1 MCYTLCNIY
10 THGETMNADPEKW
23 LDHLAD
29 LLAPKLVQRGF
40 VSSSSSSPATAVPSA
55 SSEYDRETCEQFLV
69 GHHLG
74 NSVLERA
81 RVFFGQIAEQGEINS
96 KDLVWALDLKGPTS
110 IPANLT
116 NPLKKSARRLGID
129 EPWTWAETPD
139 GTRTVWKDRDGI
151 AARMVEVI
159 EEERVRRRLA

>member
-1 MCYTLCNIY
+1 MSLF
-10 THGETMNADPEKW
+10 
-23 LDHLAD
+23 D
-29 LLAPKLVQRGF
+29 LIAPRLVKRGF
-40 VSSSSSSPATAVPSA
+40 VQRSGVPAPAPAATSPA
-55 SSEYDRETCEQFLV
+55 SSEYDRATCERFLE

-74 NSVLERA
+74 DSVLQRA
-81 RVFFGQIAEQGEINS
+81 RIFFGQIAEQGEINS

-116 NPLKKSARRLGID
+116 NPLKKSARRLGIE

-139 GTRTVWKDRDGI
+139 GTRTIWQDRDGI

-159 EEERVRRRLA
+159 EEERVRRGLA